1 MAILIKA
8 FHAIMLLTLAEANI
22 GSKYTKSEGIA
33 GNMTTQFNFWSKGP
47 SKALQITTQD
57 FDNAI

>member
-1 MAILIKA
+1 
-8 FHAIMLLTLAEANI
+8 MLLTLAEANI
-22 GSKYTKSEGIA
+22 GSKHTKSEGRS
-33 GNMTTQFNFWSKGP
+33 GNMTAQFNFW

>member
-1 MAILIKA
+1 
-8 FHAIMLLTLAEANI
+8 MLLTLAEANI